1 MQHPYLLD
9 AELGVPV
16 GDGLA
21 ELVRER
27 VQHRVVRVNGGQA
40 VLLELEKWIGQLRSI
55 LLGMFQVQNTVTRYI
70 PHFYQDMRQGG
81 TIESTRKSSSWV
93 HNIGEIFIKE

>member
-1 MQHPYLLD
+1 MQHPYLLN

-40 VLLELEKWIGQLRSI
+40 VLLELEKWIGQFRSI
-55 LLGMFQVQNTVTRYI
+55 VNVPSSKYSNKVNFSVLPRYVTER
-70 PHFYQDMRQGG
+70 
-81 TIESTRKSSSWV
+81 
-93 HNIGEIFIKE
+93 NN